1 MPPKRHR
8 VTRKQ
13 ISSRQARDA
22 RRANR
27 RNRQELLRMGILGIL
42 GVVALAL
49 IGGLLLSPGL
59 LPSSSDRQV
68 LSAEERLSG
77 PGTHHS
83 EQTREH
89 ISETTAYSSYN
100 SIPGTSGPHWA
111 IPAEW
116 GSYSEPLS
124 EERIVHNL
132 EHGGIGIHYAES
144 ADLLTVEALEAIAE
158 DVPGYPSCVLLSPHT
173 EIEMGVVLTA
183 WSVTFETDVENVVE
197 IKEFIEFYRDQG
209 PERVNCRDVIP
220 GMNIN

>member
-13 ISSRQARDA
+13 TSRREAREA

-27 RNRQELLRMGILGIL
+27 RNKQRLVRVGVLTILGL
-42 GVVALAL
+42 VALAL
-49 IGGLLLSPGL
+49 IGGLLLTPGL
-59 LPSSSDRQV
+59 FPSTSDRQV
-68 LSAEERLSG
+68 LSAADRQSG
-77 PGTHHS
+77 PGDQHA

-89 ISETTAYSSYN
+89 ITETTSFNDYN
-100 SIPGTSGPHWA
+100 STPGTSGPHWA

-116 GSYSEPLS
+116 GLYSKAMP
-124 EERIVHNL
+124 EEQIVHNL
-132 EHGGIGIHYAES
+132 EHGGIGIHYPEL
-144 ADLLTVEALEAIAE
+144 ADQSIIDAIERIAK
-158 DVPGYPSCVLLSPHT
+158 DVPGYPSCILVSPHS
-173 EIEMGVVLTA
+173 GVADGIVLTA
-183 WSVTFETDVENVVE
+183 WAVTLETTVGEITE